1 MRCILVV
8 ATLAICFS
16 ATAQTTEPERQT
28 LHALLVEVQQLR
40 AAIERSTLLGTR
52 TQIAMQRIQM
62 QEARTTRLSQE
73 LDRVRREITDL
84 DRVKTETAA
93 HLRAMEAE
101 LSQATDPNGRLR
113 LEEEVKR
120 IKMRLEQLA
129 AQEPQTRAREADL
142 ANQVQSEQSRLTEL
156 QDRVSAME
164 RALDTA
170 IGQLTGPR

>member
-1 MRCILVV
+1 MRCIFVV
-8 ATLAICFS
+8 AMLAIRFS

-28 LHALLVEVQQLR
+28 LQALLVEVQQLR

-62 QEARTTRLSQE
+62 QEARTTRLSQD
-73 LDRVRREITDL
+73 LDRVRREVTDL
-84 DRVKTETAA
+84 DRMKTETAV
-93 HLRAMEAE
+93 HLRAMEAQ

-120 IKMRLEQLA
+120 VKIRLEQLA
-129 AQEPQTRAREADL
+129 VEEPHTRAREADL
-142 ANQVQSEQSRLTEL
+142 ANQVQAEQSRLTEL

-164 RALDTA
+164 RVLDTA
-170 IGQLTGPR
+170 IGNLTGQR